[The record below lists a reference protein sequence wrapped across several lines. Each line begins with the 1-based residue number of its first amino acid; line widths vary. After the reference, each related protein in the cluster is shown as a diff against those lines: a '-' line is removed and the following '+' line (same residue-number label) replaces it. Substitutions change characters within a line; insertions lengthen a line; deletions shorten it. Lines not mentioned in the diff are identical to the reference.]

1 MSNLLEE
8 LRVLAEEAKKVSE
21 AEEGVAWDL
30 DRVGGYHS
38 AYADSF
44 NDTIL
49 ALTLWQ
55 VPPAALL
62 QTFSSPENESKID
75 LFLDESEDYT
85 VSYTDGY
92 KAGIQEVVKVLR
104 EKA

>member
-1 MSNLLEE
+1 MSNLLDE
-8 LRVLAEEAKKVSE
+8 LAALAEEAKKVSE

-30 DRVGGYHS
+30 ERVGGYHS

-44 NDTIL
+44 SDTIL

-55 VPPAALL
+55 VPVASLVAVY
-62 QTFSSPENESKID
+62 SSPENESKID
-75 LFLDESEDYT
+75 QFLDESEDYT
-85 VSYTDGY
+85 ISYTDGY
-92 KAGIQEVVKVLR
+92 KAGIQAVLKVLK

>member
-1 MSNLLEE
+1 MIKLLNKLET
-8 LRVLAEEAKKVSE
+8 LAAHAKKVSE
-21 AEEGVAWDL
+21 AEEGVAWNL
-30 DRVGGYHS
+30 ERVGGYHS

-44 NDTIL
+44 SDTIL
-49 ALTLWQ
+49 ALTFWQ
-55 VPPAALL
+55 VPVDTLIAVY
-62 QTFSSPENESKID
+62 SSPENESKID